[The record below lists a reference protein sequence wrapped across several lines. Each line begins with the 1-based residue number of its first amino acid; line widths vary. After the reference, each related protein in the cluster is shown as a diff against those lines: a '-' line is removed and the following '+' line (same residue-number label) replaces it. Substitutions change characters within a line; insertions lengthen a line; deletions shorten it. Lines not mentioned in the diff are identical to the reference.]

1 MFRVLA
7 VLLLCAGSPVLAGPT
22 DAGQASAA
30 DILVT
35 DFDAAALTPEERRLV
50 QLALA
55 STDDYHDRLDGVWGA
70 NSQRALDAWARREFD
85 DLPLGLYAAILMIS
99 FLDVIET
106 EGWANVDVPG
116 PHPSLALPLA
126 RLRPIESVGEG
137 RLWSDN
143 AGERLSVEMVAQDT
157 RSVVAA
163 HAGREAM
170 IAQAAWTIR
179 GGSLMVTAGRLSDG
193 GVFHLRS
200 KREGDVWNTL
210 HLVGDPAD
218 AGTINLAVASLD
230 HAAPLDWTLPLGG
243 PLEALIAESVAL
255 LDAPEDG
262 MPMPPE
268 PVSRPPDGGD
278 LLGSGTG
285 FYLGS
290 KLLVTARHVIDGC
303 ERVTLADGTHLTL
316 AAVDADLDV
325 AALTSARPSTTWLR
339 MSDDAGARLGQS
351 VHAVGFPYYSLTG
364 TAMHLTSGN
373 VSALAGMDDDP
384 RFVSFT
390 APVQPGNS
398 GGPLIDRSG
407 AVAGVVIA
415 RLSDS
420 YIVET
425 TGTVPQNINFALSSA
440 ELGGFLDRHDL
451 DTTSDGLPAW
461 DMADGAPAGIA
472 EAVVPVVCH

>member
-1 MFRVLA
+1 MLRVLA
-7 VLLLCAGSPVLAGPT
+7 VLLLCAGSPALASPEDAGP
-22 DAGQASAA
+22 AGSA
-30 DILVT
+30 DILVA
-35 DFDAAALTPEERRLV
+35 DFDAAALTTDERRLV

-55 STDDYHDRLDGVWGA
+55 STDDYHDRLDGAWGA
-70 NSQRALDAWARREFD
+70 NSQRALDSWARREFD
-85 DLPLGLYAAILMIS
+85 DYPLGLYAAVLMIS
-99 FLDVIET
+99 FLDRIET
-106 EGWANVDVPG
+106 EGWANAGDTG
-116 PHPSLALPLA
+116 AHPSLTLPLA
-126 RLRPIESVGEG
+126 RLRPVESVGGG
-137 RLWSDN
+137 RLWSDTS
-143 AGERLSVEMVAQDT
+143 GERLSVEMIAQDT
-157 RSVVAA
+157 RSAVAA
-163 HAGREAM
+163 HAEREAL
-170 IAQAAWTIR
+170 IARAGWTIR
-179 GGSLMVTAGRLSDG
+179 GGSLMVTVGKLPDG

-200 KREGDVWNTL
+200 ERDGDVWNTL
-210 HLVGDPAD
+210 HLVGDAAD

-230 HAAPLDWTLPLGG
+230 HVAPSGWTLPLGG
-243 PLEALIAESVAL
+243 RLETLIAESVAL
-255 LDAPEDG
+255 LDTSDDV
-262 MPMPPE
+262 MPMQPQ

-285 FYLGS
+285 FYLGAR
-290 KLLVTARHVIDGC
+290 LLVTARHVIDGC
-303 ERVTLADGTHLTL
+303 ERVTLADGTDLTL

-325 AALTSARPSTTWLR
+325 AVLTSPRPSTAWLR

-398 GGPLIDRSG
+398 GGPLIDRGG

-440 ELGGFLDRHDL
+440 ELDGFLDRHDL
-451 DTTSDGLPAW
+451 DTAPDGLPAW

-472 EAVVPVVCH
+472 DAVVPVVCH